1 MKLWQKLSLLTVC
14 VLLLTGIVSG
24 GVVIHGVMIYN
35 QSKTMENYEQQIKST
50 AFALGRELQS
60 SPFESYQK
68 ATKISYLKY
77 LIRRYDASEYILIED
92 DHVICN
98 ETAFHLTDP
107 SDARWGGE
115 TVFSVI
121 QQNGSQYILLAGK
134 RIPLGNISTNLK
146 LVLVKDISSLY
157 QNIRSQAFFY
167 VLIYLSMII
176 VAVVLVFII
185 TGRILKPLRE
195 LQRAAQ
201 DIQKGNLT
209 RRADVHS
216 KDEMGMMAQAFNKMA
231 QRIENQVTELEN
243 ESERR
248 RQMMGSL
255 AHELKT
261 PMTSIIG
268 YSDSLLHVNL
278 KETQRTRALNHIYE
292 QCKRLERLSGKLMS
306 LIGMYDN
313 DSICFEELPVQVLF
327 EQAALIEKYN
337 LEQQKIKLVYS
348 CEMGSRKLD
357 KDLMISLLVNL
368 IDNAAKAS
376 DVGSTIYLTGKDNVI
391 AVRDEGCGIPE
402 EEIEHVTEAFYMV
415 DKARSRK
422 AGGSGL
428 GLALCSKIAE
438 LHGARLLIESRTGE
452 GTTVLIKFAPLGE

>member
-121 QQNGSQYILLAGK
+121 QQKGSQYILLAGK

-157 QNIRSQAFFY
+157 QNIRSQAFFLCVDISKHDNCCGCACFY
-167 VLIYLSMII
+167 NNWKN
-176 VAVVLVFII
+176 F
-185 TGRILKPLRE
+185 K
-195 LQRAAQ
+195 AAAG
-201 DIQKGNLT
+201 IAEGCT
-209 RRADVHS
+209 
-216 KDEMGMMAQAFNKMA
+216 
-231 QRIENQVTELEN
+231 
-243 ESERR
+243 
-248 RQMMGSL
+248 
-255 AHELKT
+255 
-261 PMTSIIG
+261 G
-268 YSDSLLHVNL
+268 YSKGQSN
-278 KETQRTRALNHIYE
+278 TAGRCAQQR
-292 QCKRLERLSGKLMS
+292 
-306 LIGMYDN
+306 
-313 DSICFEELPVQVLF
+313 
-327 EQAALIEKYN
+327 
-337 LEQQKIKLVYS
+337 
-348 CEMGSRKLD
+348 
-357 KDLMISLLVNL
+357 
-368 IDNAAKAS
+368 
-376 DVGSTIYLTGKDNVI
+376 
-391 AVRDEGCGIPE
+391 
-402 EEIEHVTEAFYMV
+402 
-415 DKARSRK
+415 
-422 AGGSGL
+422 
-428 GLALCSKIAE
+428 
-438 LHGARLLIESRTGE
+438 
-452 GTTVLIKFAPLGE
+452 